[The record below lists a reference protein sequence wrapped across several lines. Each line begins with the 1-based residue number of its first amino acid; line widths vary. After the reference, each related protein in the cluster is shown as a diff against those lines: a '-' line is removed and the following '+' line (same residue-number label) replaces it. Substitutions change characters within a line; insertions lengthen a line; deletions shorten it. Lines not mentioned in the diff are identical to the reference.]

1 MNKELSYALGV
12 LLGYNL
18 QEQVEATDMSGDDLI
33 RGLMAALNN
42 QPLEIEASQAQALVD
57 PYLRQAT
64 QRKAFKA
71 LEVEEQF
78 LAENAKRE
86 GVVSR
91 PSGLQYEI
99 LVEGNG
105 RVPRAQNQVIA
116 HYEGRL
122 LNGKIFDSS
131 FKRGQPAK
139 FPVGGLIQGWQE
151 ALQLMPVGSK
161 WRLYIPSKLGYGMKG
176 AGSDIPG
183 NATLIFDLELIS
195 IV

>member
-42 QPLEIEASQAQALVD
+42 QPLEIEASKAQALVD